1 MDIQMALTQIALRL
15 QPELLKR
22 IDEAA
27 GAAGLD
33 RSSFIRHS
41 CIKRYLQSS
50 GRSSADIEGGEAAS
64 PPLDQEML
72 KDIKVADERS
82 KVVIRDVLHRLS
94 RLESAVF
101 PEEAKDP
108 F

>member
-1 MDIQMALTQIALRL
+1 MALTQIALRL

-41 CIKRYLQSS
+41 CIKV
-50 GRSSADIEGGEAAS
+50 IEGGEAAS